1 MSLRISLLV
10 PLLLLCIIRRTVI
23 LVKLP
28 SSDAPRAASPPR
40 PRAVCVLC
48 REGEM
53 TSSLWSK
60 FSLLE
65 DLLTFSV
72 PWCHT
77 KALMKKNSEP
87 LPVYPFL
94 PMGLKNKFC
103 GWLARDT
110 ACCLSVP
117 HLPTSSYSTKEPTS
131 KGPFS
136 VHKQYSLWG
145 EDILR
150 NYGPLV

>member
-1 MSLRISLLV
+1 MSLSISLLV

-60 FSLLE
+60 FGLLE
-65 DLLTFSV
+65 DLLTFSM

-87 LPVYPFL
+87 LPVYPSL

-103 GWLARDT
+103 GWQGTQPVVFQSRISL
-110 ACCLSVP
+110 P
-117 HLPTSSYSTKEPTS
+117 LPTAQKSPPQRALFLCTSSIVSEVSTYWDTIVP
-131 KGPFS
+131 
-136 VHKQYSLWG
+136 
-145 EDILR
+145 
-150 NYGPLV
+150 